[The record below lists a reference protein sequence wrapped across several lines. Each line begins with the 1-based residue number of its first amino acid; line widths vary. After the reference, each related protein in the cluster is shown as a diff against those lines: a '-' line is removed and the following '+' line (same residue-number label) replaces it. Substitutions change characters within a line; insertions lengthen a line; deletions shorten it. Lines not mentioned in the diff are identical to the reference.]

1 MQGQVEDKIRV
12 TPRGCPDFVVQ
23 WQHEQYLAVVNAVLR
38 EHGHAQRK
46 YELVLIE
53 DLVPQDHLLR
63 KIQAILDTDFI
74 RERTARFYSD
84 RGRPAIDPVVL
95 VKMELIAYLFG
106 IRSDRRLVEEIR
118 VNVAYRWF
126 LGLGLTD
133 PVPHFT
139 TPGKNYSRR
148 WKDSGLF
155 EELFDHVVKQ
165 AIDAGYIDGRM
176 IFTDS
181 SHLKAN
187 ANKRRIAKEGTKGVT
202 LEDIARAR
210 ERHLAARRAEREE
223 CAANDDTEDGLLAAV
238 NADREAH
245 GLKPLPERKEDPQPD
260 LSVDEMTVSL
270 TDPEAAMLRREG
282 KPDGFHYLQHRTVD
296 GRHGFIL
303 DVLVTSAAM
312 TDAQVYPTCLSR
324 VDRHGLKVEKVGVDA
339 GYNTLEVLHLLSK
352 RGIQAAV
359 AHRRH
364 PSPKELMGKWRF
376 KYDASRDA
384 YRCPAKQW
392 LTYVTT
398 NRDGYRV
405 YRSDASV
412 CASCP
417 LLGQCT
423 RSTTKQK
430 VIHRHLYEH
439 LREEAREFVKTDEG
453 QRLAQRRRET
463 VERSFAD
470 AKELHGL
477 RYARYRGRK
486 RVQHQCLVSALAQNL
501 KKLALLE
508 SRRSSYALSA

>member
-1 MQGQVEDKIRV
+1 VS
-12 TPRGCPDFVVQ
+12 
-23 WQHEQYLAVVNAVLR
+23 AVLR
-38 EHGHAQRK
+38 GRGDVQSK
-46 YELVLIE
+46 YEMVLLE

-74 RERTARFYSD
+74 RERTARFYSKV
-84 RGRPAIDPVVL
+84 GRPAVDPVVL
-95 VKMELIAYLFG
+95 VKMELIAYLYG
-106 IRSDRRLVEEIR
+106 IRSDRRLAEEIR
-118 VNVAYRWF
+118 LNIAYRWF

-187 ANKRRIAKEGTKGVT
+187 ANKRRIAKEGAQGVT
-202 LEDIARAR
+202 LEDVARAR
-210 ERHLAARRAEREE
+210 ERHVAARRAEQEA
-223 CAANDDTEDGLLAAV
+223 CASGDSTEDDLLAAV

-245 GLKPLPERKEDPQPD
+245 GLKPLPVLEEEPEPE
-260 LSVDEMTVSL
+260 LSVEQITASL

-296 GRHGFIL
+296 GLHGFTL
-303 DVLVTSAAM
+303 DVFVTSAAM
-312 TDAQVYPTCLSR
+312 TDAQVYPTCLKR
-324 VDRHGLKVEKVGVDA
+324 VDRFKLEVQQAGVDA
-339 GYNTLEVLHLLSK
+339 GYNTLQNLRLLSK
-352 RGIQAAV
+352 RQIEAAV
-359 AHRRH
+359 AYRRH
-364 PSPKELMGKWRF
+364 PTPKGLMGKWRF
-376 KYDASRDA
+376 KYDSAVDA
-384 YRCPAKQW
+384 YRCPAKRW

-398 NRDGYRV
+398 TRDGYRV
-405 YRSDASV
+405 YRSDPSV
-412 CASCP
+412 CSTCP

-423 RSTTKQK
+423 RSSTKQK
-430 VIHRHLYEH
+430 VIHRHVHEH
-439 LREEAREFVKTDEG
+439 LREEAREFLKTELG
-453 QRLAQRRRET
+453 QYLTQRRRET

-477 RYARYRGRK
+477 RYARYRGRR

-508 SRRSSYALSA
+508 SRRLSCASCV

>member
-1 MQGQVEDKIRV
+1 MLRD
-12 TPRGCPDFVVQ
+12 RGDVQ
-23 WQHEQYLAVVNAVLR
+23 A
-38 EHGHAQRK
+38 K
-46 YELVLIE
+46 YEFVRIE
-53 DLVPQDHLLR
+53 DLVPQNHLLR
-63 KIQAILDTDFI
+63 KIQAIFDSDFI
-74 RERTARFYSD
+74 RERAAAYYAK

-95 VKMELIAYLFG
+95 VKMELIAYLYG

-118 VNVAYRWF
+118 VNLAYRWF

-148 WKDSGLF
+148 WKDSGFF
-155 EELFDHVVKQ
+155 EELFDHVVKR

-187 ANKRRIAKEGTKGVT
+187 ANKRRIAREGAKDVT

-210 ERHLAARRAEREE
+210 ERHLAARQAEKEE
-223 CAANDDTEDGLLAAV
+223 CESADSTEDDLWAAV

-245 GLKPLPERKEDPQPD
+245 GLKPLHPQAVQRERD
-260 LSVDEMTVSL
+260 LSAAKITASL
-270 TDPEAAMLRREG
+270 TDPEAAMLCREG
-282 KPDGFHYLQHRTVD
+282 KPDGFHYLQHRSVD
-296 GRHGFIL
+296 GRYGFTL
-303 DVLVTSAAM
+303 DVFVTSAAM
-312 TDAQVYPTCLSR
+312 TDAQVLPKCLER
-324 VDRHGLKVEKVGVDA
+324 VERFGLRVEQMGLDA
-339 GYNTLEVLHLLSK
+339 GYNTLENLHLLAE
-352 RGIQAAV
+352 RGIQAAL

-364 PSPKELMGKWRF
+364 PTPKGLMGKWRF
-376 KYDASRDA
+376 KYDPARDA

-398 NRDGYRV
+398 TREGYRV
-405 YRSDASV
+405 YRSNRAV
-412 CASCP
+412 CATCP
-417 LLGQCT
+417 LLSQCT
-423 RSTTKQK
+423 RSATKQK
-430 VIHRHLYEH
+430 VIHRHLYED
-439 LREEAREFVKTDEG
+439 LREQAREFLKTEQG
-453 QRLAQRRRET
+453 QYLAQRRRET

-508 SRRSSYALSA
+508 SRRLSRAQSA

>member
-1 MQGQVEDKIRV
+1 MLRDRTSMQS
-12 TPRGCPDFVVQ
+12 
-23 WQHEQYLAVVNAVLR
+23 QYEMVL
-38 EHGHAQRK
+38 
-46 YELVLIE
+46 LE

-74 RERTARFYSD
+74 RERTREYYSK

-95 VKMELIAYLFG
+95 VKMELIAYLYG

-126 LGLGLTD
+126 LGLKLTD

-176 IFTDS
+176 VFTDS

-187 ANKRRIAKEGTKGVT
+187 ANKRRIAKAGTPGVT
-202 LEDIARAR
+202 PEDIARAR

-223 CAANDDTEDGLLAAV
+223 CDDAEDDLLEWV
-238 NADREAH
+238 NADRVAH
-245 GLKPLPERKEDPQPD
+245 GIKPLPACAPKSKSDRDKKS
-260 LSVDEMTVSL
+260 LTVSL
-270 TDPEAAMLRREG
+270 TDPESAMLRREG

-296 GRHGFIL
+296 GRYNFIL
-303 DVLVTSAAM
+303 DVFVTSAAM
-312 TDAQVYPTCLSR
+312 TDAQVYPTCLR
-324 VDRHGLKVEKVGVDA
+324 RIERFRLAVEQVGVDA
-339 GYNTLEVLHLLSK
+339 GYNTLQNLHMLSK

-364 PSPKELMGKWRF
+364 PAPKGLMGKWRF
-376 KYDASRDA
+376 KYNASDDT
-384 YRCPAKQW
+384 YRCPARKK
-392 LTYVTT
+392 LSYVTT
-398 NRDGYRV
+398 TRDGYRV
-405 YRSDASV
+405 YRSDPSI
-412 CASCP
+412 CAQCP
-417 LLGQCT
+417 FLHRCT
-423 RSTTKQK
+423 RSATKQK
-430 VIHRHLYEH
+430 VIHRHLFEH
-439 LREEAREFVKTDEG
+439 LREEARQFLKTEAG
-453 QRLAQRRRET
+453 QYLAQRRRET

-486 RVQHQCLVSALAQNL
+486 RVQHQCLVSAMAQNL

-508 SRRSSYALSA
+508 SRRCCHTSVA